1 MLALAA
7 LTLFLYQPLDAVG
20 HMASEAAEAGN
31 HSLVVRMVAAFD
43 VLDDSLDHA
52 PDRDHTPTVQQQVII
67 GLPCLAKAESALF
80 VVLAGAWTVLDFV
93 LPPNHILSEL
103 FRPPRA

>member
-7 LTLFLYQPLDAVG
+7 LTLLLYQPLDAVG
-20 HMASEAAEAGN
+20 HVASEAFEAGN
-31 HSLVVRMVAAFD
+31 HSLVVRVAAAFD

-52 PDRDHTPTVQQQVII
+52 PDRDHAPTVQQQII
-67 GLPCLAKAESALF
+67 VGLPSLAKNEPALF
-80 VVLAGAWTVLDFV
+80 VVPASAWGIVDFV

>member
-1 MLALAA
+1 MLAA

-20 HMASEAAEAGN
+20 HVATEAYESGN

-52 PDRDHTPTVQQQVII
+52 PDRDHTTTVQQQVIV
-67 GLPCLAKAESALF
+67 GLPALAKAEPVLF
-80 VVLAGAWTVLDFV
+80 VILADKWRMIDFV
-93 LPPNHILSEL
+93 LPPNNILAEL